1 MSFLP
6 VTRKDMEERGW
17 QELDFIFVSGD
28 AYVDHPSFGP
38 AILCRLLEKHGYRVG
53 IIPQPDWHSTKD
65 FASLGKPRLGFLV
78 SSGNLDSQLN
88 RYTAAKRL
96 RHDDSYSPGGK
107 AGFRPERAVQAYTGK
122 LRECWGKDVP
132 IIIGGIEASLR
143 RFAHYDYWADEVR
156 PSILSQCEA
165 DLLVYGMG
173 EHQLIEIAA
182 QLHQGVEIQNIQ
194 DVQGTCFR
202 VPNFDY
208 IWDYE
213 AVASFEQVRKSKAA
227 FAEAFRTEY
236 LEQDAFRGKR
246 LAQQNG
252 SWCIVQNPPALPL
265 STEEMDEIYD
275 LPYMRTWHPM
285 YDKAGGVPAIEEVKF
300 SITAHRG
307 CFGGC
312 NFCAIISHQGRI
324 IQPRSDASIL
334 REAKLMTE
342 QPDFKGYIH
351 DVGGPTANFHRTSC
365 EAQLKRG
372 TCHGKQCLSPDTC
385 KNLVAD
391 HGSYLALLR
400 KLRQLPKVKKVFI
413 RSGIRFDYL
422 MLAQDDFLRE
432 LCEHHISGQLKI
444 APEHI
449 SDRVTRLMGKSG
461 SRVYRRFVE
470 KFTRMNKQLGKKQY
484 LVPYFMSSHPG
495 SQLEDAIELAE
506 FIKEMGYHPEQVQDF
521 IPTPGTLST
530 CMWYTGLNPLTGQQ
544 VYSAKLP
551 EEKAMQRALMQ
562 FWLPANYDLVRKAL
576 EKAGRRDLIGY
587 GAKCLIRPEK
597 NEPKAG
603 CRAKQAAARGQKGS
617 SGKVRGSSKHSHNK
631 DNAKHD
637 NKNGNY
643 KNRKKLVK

>member
-17 QELDFIFVSGD
+17 QQLDFIFVSGD

-65 FASLGKPRLGFLV
+65 FTSLGKPRLGFLV
-78 SSGNLDSQLN
+78 SSGNLDSQLS

-107 AGFRPERAVQAYTGK
+107 AGFRPERAVQVYTGK

-156 PSILSQCEA
+156 PSILAECDA

-202 VPNFDY
+202 VPDFDY

-213 AVASFEQVRKSKAA
+213 AIASFEQVRKSKAA

-252 SWCIVQNPPALPL
+252 SWCIVQNPPAMPL

-334 REAKLMTE
+334 REAKIMTE

-365 EAQLKRG
+365 DAQLKRG

-385 KNLVAD
+385 KNLTAS
-391 HGSYLALLR
+391 HAGYLELLR

-422 MLAQDDFLRE
+422 MLAKDDFLRE

-461 SRVYRRFVE
+461 SKVYRRFVE

-544 VYSAKLP
+544 VYSAKSP

-562 FWLPANYDLVRKAL
+562 FWLPKNYELVRRAL

-587 GAKCLIRPEK
+587 GAKCLIRPEQK
-597 NEPKAG
+597 SGKTPAGRNLPNNHNNAHKAKRNSKAG
-603 CRAKQAAARGQKGS
+603 NQHKQQ
-617 SGKVRGSSKHSHNK
+617 NQ
-631 DNAKHD
+631 
-637 NKNGNY
+637 

>member
-17 QELDFIFVSGD
+17 KQLDFIFVSGD

-65 FASLGKPRLGFLV
+65 FTSLGKPRLGFLV
-78 SSGNLDSQLN
+78 SSGNLDSQLS

-107 AGFRPERAVQAYTGK
+107 AGFRPERAVQVYTGK

-156 PSILSQCEA
+156 PSILAECDA

-202 VPNFDY
+202 VPDFDY

-213 AVASFEQVRKSKAA
+213 AIASFEQVRKSKAA

-252 SWCIVQNPPALPL
+252 SWCIVQNPPAMPL

-334 REAKLMTE
+334 REAKIMTE

-351 DVGGPTANFHRTSC
+351 DVGGPTANFHRISC
-365 EAQLKRG
+365 DAQLKRG

-385 KNLVAD
+385 KNLTAS
-391 HGSYLALLR
+391 HAGYLELLR

-422 MLAQDDFLRE
+422 MLAKDDFLRE

-461 SRVYRRFVE
+461 SKVYRRFVE

-544 VYSAKLP
+544 VYSAKSP

-562 FWLPANYDLVRKAL
+562 FWLPKNYELVRRAL

-587 GAKCLIRPEK
+587 GAKCLIRPEQK
-597 NEPKAG
+597 SGKSPAGRNLPNNHNNAHKAKRNSKAG
-603 CRAKQAAARGQKGS
+603 NQQKQQ
-617 SGKVRGSSKHSHNK
+617 NQ
-631 DNAKHD
+631 
-637 NKNGNY
+637 

>member
-17 QELDFIFVSGD
+17 QQLDFIFVSGD

-65 FASLGKPRLGFLV
+65 FTSLGKPRLGFLV
-78 SSGNLDSQLN
+78 SSGNLDSQLS

-107 AGFRPERAVQAYTGK
+107 AGFRPERAVLTYARR
-122 LRECWGKDVP
+122 LRECWGSEVP

-156 PSILSQCEA
+156 PSILAECDA

-202 VPNFDY
+202 VPDFDY

-213 AVASFEQVRKSKAA
+213 AIASFEQVRKSKAV

-252 SWCIVQNPPALPL
+252 SWCIVQNPPAMPL

-334 REAKLMTE
+334 REAKIMTE

-351 DVGGPTANFHRTSC
+351 DVGGPTANFHRISC
-365 EAQLKRG
+365 DAQLKRG

-385 KNLVAD
+385 KNLTAS
-391 HGSYLALLR
+391 HAGYLELLR

-422 MLAQDDFLRE
+422 MLAKDDFLRE

-461 SRVYRRFVE
+461 SKVYRRFVE

-544 VYSAKLP
+544 VYSAKSP

-562 FWLPANYDLVRKAL
+562 FWLPKNYELVRRAL

-587 GAKCLIRPEK
+587 GAKCLIRPEQK
-597 NEPKAG
+597 SGKTPAGRNLPNNHNNAHKAKRNSKAG
-603 CRAKQAAARGQKGS
+603 NQQKQQS
-617 SGKVRGSSKHSHNK
+617 Q
-631 DNAKHD
+631 
-637 NKNGNY
+637 

>member
-17 QELDFIFVSGD
+17 KQLDFIFVSGD

-65 FASLGKPRLGFLV
+65 FTSLGKPRLGFLV
-78 SSGNLDSQLN
+78 SSGNLDSQLS

-107 AGFRPERAVQAYTGK
+107 AGFRPERAVQVYTGK

-156 PSILSQCEA
+156 PSILAECDA

-202 VPNFDY
+202 VPDFDY

-213 AVASFEQVRKSKAA
+213 AIASFEQVRKSKAA

-252 SWCIVQNPPALPL
+252 SWCIVQNPPAMPL

-334 REAKLMTE
+334 REAKIMTE

-365 EAQLKRG
+365 DAQLKRG

-385 KNLVAD
+385 KNLTAS
-391 HGSYLALLR
+391 HAGYLELLR

-422 MLAQDDFLRE
+422 MLAKDDFLRE

-461 SRVYRRFVE
+461 SKVYRRFVE

-544 VYSAKLP
+544 VYSAKSP

-562 FWLPANYDLVRKAL
+562 FWLPKNYELVRRAL
-576 EKAGRRDLIGY
+576 EKAGRHDLIGY
-587 GAKCLIRPEK
+587 GAKCLIRPEQKSGKTPAGRNLPNNHNNAHKAKK
-597 NEPKAG
+597 NSKAG
-603 CRAKQAAARGQKGS
+603 NQQKQQ
-617 SGKVRGSSKHSHNK
+617 NQ
-631 DNAKHD
+631 
-637 NKNGNY
+637 

>member
-17 QELDFIFVSGD
+17 QQLDFIFVSGD

-65 FASLGKPRLGFLV
+65 FTSLGKPRLGFLV
-78 SSGNLDSQLN
+78 SSGNLDSQLS

-107 AGFRPERAVQAYTGK
+107 AGFRPERAVQVYTGK

-156 PSILSQCEA
+156 PSILAECDA

-202 VPNFDY
+202 VPDFDY

-213 AVASFEQVRKSKAA
+213 AIASFEQVRKSKAA

-252 SWCIVQNPPALPL
+252 SWCIVQNPPAMPL

-334 REAKLMTE
+334 REAKIMTE

-365 EAQLKRG
+365 DAQLKRG

-385 KNLVAD
+385 KNLTAS
-391 HGSYLALLR
+391 HAGYLELLR
-400 KLRQLPKVKKVFI
+400 KLRQLPKIKKVFI

-422 MLAQDDFLRE
+422 MLAKDDFLRE

-461 SRVYRRFVE
+461 SKVYRRFVE

-544 VYSAKLP
+544 VYSAKSP

-562 FWLPANYDLVRKAL
+562 FWLPKNYELVRRAL

-587 GAKCLIRPEK
+587 GAKCLIRPEQK
-597 NEPKAG
+597 SGKSPAGRNLPNNHNNAHKAKRNSKAG
-603 CRAKQAAARGQKGS
+603 NQQKQQ
-617 SGKVRGSSKHSHNK
+617 NQ
-631 DNAKHD
+631 
-637 NKNGNY
+637 

>member
-17 QELDFIFVSGD
+17 QQLDFIFVSGD

-65 FASLGKPRLGFLV
+65 FTSLGKPRLGFLV
-78 SSGNLDSQLN
+78 SSGNLDSQLS

-107 AGFRPERAVQAYTGK
+107 AGFRPERAVQVYTGK

-156 PSILSQCEA
+156 PSILAECDA

-202 VPNFDY
+202 VPDFDY

-213 AVASFEQVRKSKAA
+213 AIASFEQVRKSKAA

-252 SWCIVQNPPALPL
+252 SWCIVQNPPAMPL

-334 REAKLMTE
+334 REAKIMTE

-365 EAQLKRG
+365 DAQLKRG

-385 KNLVAD
+385 KNLTAS
-391 HGSYLALLR
+391 HAGYLELLR

-422 MLAQDDFLRE
+422 MLAKDDFLRE

-461 SRVYRRFVE
+461 SKVYRRFVE

-544 VYSAKLP
+544 VYSAKSP

-562 FWLPANYDLVRKAL
+562 FWLPKNYELVRRAL
-576 EKAGRRDLIGY
+576 EKTGRRDLIGY
-587 GAKCLIRPEK
+587 GAKCLIRPEQK
-597 NEPKAG
+597 SGKSPAGRNLPNNHNNAHKAKRNSKAG
-603 CRAKQAAARGQKGS
+603 NQQKQQ
-617 SGKVRGSSKHSHNK
+617 NQ
-631 DNAKHD
+631 
-637 NKNGNY
+637 

>member
-17 QELDFIFVSGD
+17 KQLDFIFVSGD

-65 FASLGKPRLGFLV
+65 FTSLGKPRLGFLV
-78 SSGNLDSQLN
+78 SSGNLDSQLS

-107 AGFRPERAVQAYTGK
+107 AGFRPERAVQVYTGK

-156 PSILSQCEA
+156 PSILAECDA

-202 VPNFDY
+202 VPDFDY

-213 AVASFEQVRKSKAA
+213 AIASFEQVRKSKAA

-252 SWCIVQNPPALPL
+252 SWCIVQNPPAMPL

-334 REAKLMTE
+334 REAKIMTE

-365 EAQLKRG
+365 DAQLKRG

-385 KNLVAD
+385 KNLTAS
-391 HGSYLALLR
+391 HAGYLELLR

-422 MLAQDDFLRE
+422 MLAKDDFLRE

-461 SRVYRRFVE
+461 SKVYRRFVE
-470 KFTRMNKQLGKKQY
+470 KFTGMNKQLGKKQY

-544 VYSAKLP
+544 VYSAKSP

-562 FWLPANYDLVRKAL
+562 FWLPKNYELVRRAL

-587 GAKCLIRPEK
+587 GAKCLIRPEQK
-597 NEPKAG
+597 SGKTPAGRNLPNNHNNAHKAKRNSKAG
-603 CRAKQAAARGQKGS
+603 NQQKQQ
-617 SGKVRGSSKHSHNK
+617 NQ
-631 DNAKHD
+631 
-637 NKNGNY
+637 

>member
-17 QELDFIFVSGD
+17 QQPDFIFVSGD

-65 FASLGKPRLGFLV
+65 FTSLGKPRLGFLV
-78 SSGNLDSQLN
+78 SSGNLDSQLS

-107 AGFRPERAVQAYTGK
+107 AGFRPERAVQVYTGK

-156 PSILSQCEA
+156 PSILAECDA

-202 VPNFDY
+202 VPDFDY

-213 AVASFEQVRKSKAA
+213 AIASFEQVRKSKAA

-252 SWCIVQNPPALPL
+252 SWCIVQNPPAMPL

-334 REAKLMTE
+334 REAKIMTE

-365 EAQLKRG
+365 DAQLKRG

-385 KNLVAD
+385 KNLTAS
-391 HGSYLALLR
+391 HAGYLELLR

-422 MLAQDDFLRE
+422 MLAKDDFLRE

-461 SRVYRRFVE
+461 SKVYRRFVE

-544 VYSAKLP
+544 VYSAKSP

-562 FWLPANYDLVRKAL
+562 FWLPKNYELVRRAL

-587 GAKCLIRPEK
+587 GAKCLIRPEQK
-597 NEPKAG
+597 SGKSPAGRNLPNNHNNAHKAKRNSKAG
-603 CRAKQAAARGQKGS
+603 NQQKQQ
-617 SGKVRGSSKHSHNK
+617 NQ
-631 DNAKHD
+631 
-637 NKNGNY
+637 

>member
-17 QELDFIFVSGD
+17 QQLDFIFVSGD

-65 FASLGKPRLGFLV
+65 FTSLGKPRLGFLV
-78 SSGNLDSQLN
+78 SSGNLDSQLS

-107 AGFRPERAVQAYTGK
+107 AGFRPERAVQVYTGK

-156 PSILSQCEA
+156 PSILAECDA

-202 VPNFDY
+202 VPDFDY
-208 IWDYE
+208 IWDYK
-213 AVASFEQVRKSKAA
+213 AIASFEQVRKSKAA

-252 SWCIVQNPPALPL
+252 SWCIVQNPPAMPL

-285 YDKAGGVPAIEEVKF
+285 YDKAGGIPAIEEVKF

-334 REAKLMTE
+334 REAKIMTE

-365 EAQLKRG
+365 DAQLKRG

-385 KNLVAD
+385 KNLTAS
-391 HGSYLALLR
+391 HAGYLELLR

-422 MLAQDDFLRE
+422 MLAKDDFLRE

-461 SRVYRRFVE
+461 SKVYRRFVE

-544 VYSAKLP
+544 VYSAKSP

-562 FWLPANYDLVRKAL
+562 FWLPKNYELVRRAL

-587 GAKCLIRPEK
+587 GAKCLIRPEQK
-597 NEPKAG
+597 SGKSPAGRNLPNNHNNAHKAKRNSKAG
-603 CRAKQAAARGQKGS
+603 NQQKQQS
-617 SGKVRGSSKHSHNK
+617 Q
-631 DNAKHD
+631 
-637 NKNGNY
+637 